1 MEQGNWL
8 EINRSLW
15 DSRVKG
21 HMDSEFYA
29 VEAFEKGA
37 CSLKQPEL
45 ALLGDVRGK
54 EILHLQCHFGQD
66 TLSLQRK
73 GAQCTGLDFS
83 SEAIQAAREWNA
95 KLGLGAE
102 FVCEEVYK
110 AAEAVR
116 GKQFDVVF
124 TSYGTLGWIP
134 EVKPWAE
141 QVAACLK
148 PGGELV
154 YVDFHPF
161 LWTLNSSGSEFAF
174 DYFNREAIVETSEQ
188 SYAGTKQN
196 QALEVGWNHPV
207 SEIQQA
213 LIDAGLQLEQV
224 QEFDYSTYN
233 CFANLVEDEPGVYRW
248 PQHGNRFPMLLA
260 LRARKR

>member
-1 MEQGNWL
+1 MEKLDWL
-8 EINRSLW
+8 AANRDLW
-15 DSRVKG
+15 NSRVKG
-21 HMDSEFYA
+21 HMNSDFYA
-29 VEAFEKGA
+29 QEAFEKGA

-66 TLSLQRK
+66 TLSLQRR
-73 GAQCTGLDFS
+73 GASCTGLDFS
-83 SEAIQAAREWNA
+83 VEAIEAARELSQR
-95 KLGLGAE
+95 LGLGAE

-110 AAEAVR
+110 AAEAVK
-116 GKQFDVVF
+116 GKTFDVVF

-174 DYFNREAIVETSEQ
+174 DYFNREEIVETTDQ
-188 SYAGTKQN
+188 SYAGTEQKQ
-196 QALEVGWNHPV
+196 AVEVGWNHPV

-213 LIDAGLQLEQV
+213 LIDSGLQLEKV
-224 QEFDYSTYN
+224 QEFDYSPYN
-233 CFANLVEDEPGVYRW
+233 CFANLVEEEPGVYRW
-248 PQHGNRFPMLLA
+248 PQHCNRFPMLLA
-260 LRARKR
+260 VRARKR

>member
-1 MEQGNWL
+1 MEKLDWL
-8 EINRSLW
+8 AANRDLW
-15 DSRVKG
+15 NSRVKG
-21 HMDSEFYA
+21 HMNSDFYA
-29 VEAFEKGA
+29 QEAFEKGA

-66 TLSLQRK
+66 TLSLQRR

-83 SEAIQAAREWNA
+83 NEAIEAARVLNA

-110 AAEAVR
+110 AAEAVM
-116 GKQFDVVF
+116 GKPFDAVF
-124 TSYGTLGWIP
+124 TSYGTLGWLP
-134 EVKPWAE
+134 DVGRWAE

-174 DYFNREAIVETSEQ
+174 DYFNREAIVETSDQ
-188 SYAGTKQN
+188 SYASTEQKQ
-196 QALEVGWNHPV
+196 AVEVGWNHPV

-213 LIDAGLQLEQV
+213 LIDSGLQLEKV
-224 QEFDYSTYN
+224 QEFDYSPYN
-233 CFANLVEDEPGVYRW
+233 CLANLVEEEPGVYRW
-248 PQHGNRFPMLLA
+248 SQHGNRFPMLLA
-260 LRARKR
+260 VRARKR